1 MTGIEKTLPV
11 VASVVIIVL
20 VAVVQQRSRELAAI
34 LASLPLTAPL
44 AAWIVFSASGGDH
57 EHTAQFVRSMLAASI
72 ATVIFILACWYGLR
86 QQWPFPVVMAT
97 AFGIWG
103 VLVAVPYLVG
113 RIQ

>member
-20 VAVVQQRSRELAAI
+20 VAVVQQRSRDLAAI

-57 EHTAQFVRSMLAASI
+57 EHTAQFVRSMLVASI

-103 VLVAVPYLVG
+103 VLVAAPYLVR